1 MVLPDAACA
10 DRLAH
15 GIDTKYQE
23 SSLIPLAS
31 VGLSFKEIRIDEQV
45 PFVIA
50 GQYVL
55 KLSSMHKRCEHQ
67 ARRNPLGGRT

>member
-1 MVLPDAACA
+1 MVLPDTTCS

-31 VGLSFKEIRIDEQV
+31 IGLSFKKIRIDDQV
-45 PFVIA
+45 SFVIA
-50 GQYVL
+50 GQYVFERWL
-55 KLSSMHKRCEHQ
+55 IGY
-67 ARRNPLGGRT
+67 RRVET